1 MYKDETLDP
10 KWEIQRRRNLRLKR
24 VRFVTEKIV
33 PRIILILICFFAI
46 MPFYWML
53 ITSVKSVMELRSLP
67 PTIFPSEFHFEHY
80 ALAVEY
86 IPFFRYTM
94 NSMTYVVFTV
104 IGAIF
109 SNSLIGYGF
118 SRIQWKGREALFM
131 VVIATMFIPFPVVLV
146 ALFHIFAKLKMIST
160 FYPLI
165 IPAYFGS
172 ALYIFLMRQ
181 YLFSIPK
188 EISEASFIDG
198 CSEFQIFS
206 RVILPLMKPAIGVI
220 AIFTALNSWNDFLG
234 PLIYIQNQD
243 LYPLSIGL
251 QFFRSQREVEYSLL
265 MAASTLVVLPVTVI
279 FLCFQRF
286 FVEGI
291 TIGAVKG

>member
-1 MYKDETLDP
+1 MDINTEQ
-10 KWEIQRRRNLRLKR
+10 WEIQRRKNRRIR
-24 VRFVTEKIV
+24 RARIITEKII
-33 PRIILILICFFAI
+33 PRVILVFICFFFI
-46 MPFYWML
+46 LPFYWML
-53 ITSVKSVMELRSLP
+53 VTSLKSVEELRAIP

-80 ALAVEY
+80 SDAVKF
-86 IPFFRYTM
+86 IPFFKYTM
-94 NSMTYVVFTV
+94 NSLTYVVFAV
-104 IGAIF
+104 IGAVF

-118 SRIQWKGREALFM
+118 SRINWKGREAIFI

-146 ALFHIFAKLKMIST
+146 ALFDIWAKLKLINT

-165 IPAYFGS
+165 VPAYFGS

-181 YLFSIPK
+181 YLLTIPK
-188 EISEASFIDG
+188 ELSEASFIDG
-198 CSEFQIFS
+198 CTEFQIFAKI
-206 RVILPLMKPAIGVI
+206 ILPLMKPVIGVV
-220 AIFTALNSWNDFLG
+220 AIFTALGSWNDFLG

-243 LYPLSIGL
+243 MYPLSIGL

-279 FLCFQRF
+279 FLSFQRF

-291 TIGAVKG
+291 TVGAVKG

>member
-1 MYKDETLDP
+1 MDTNEQR
-10 KWEIQRRRNLRLKR
+10 WELQRRRNLRLKR
-24 VRFVTEKIV
+24 RRFVTEKV
-33 PRIILILICFFAI
+33 MPRIILVFICFLFI

-53 ITSVKSVMELRSLP
+53 VTSLKGSMELRATP
-67 PTIFPSEFHFEHY
+67 PTIFPHEFHFEHY
-80 ALAVEY
+80 SEAVQF
-86 IPFFRYTM
+86 IPFFRYTI
-94 NSMTYVVFTV
+94 NSLIYVVFAV
-104 IGAIF
+104 IGAVF
-109 SNSLIGYGF
+109 SNSFIGYGF
-118 SRIQWKGREALFM
+118 SRIQWKGREAVFII
-131 VVIATMFIPFPVVLV
+131 VIATMFIPFPVVLV
-146 ALFHIFAKLKMIST
+146 ALFDIFAKLKMINT

-181 YLFSIPK
+181 YLLTIPK

-198 CSEFQIFS
+198 CTEFQIFS
-206 RVILPLMKPAIGVI
+206 QIILPLMKPVIGVV
-220 AIFTALNSWNDFLG
+220 AIFTALGAWNDFLG

-251 QFFRSQREVEYSLL
+251 QFFRSQHEVEYSLL

-279 FLCFQRF
+279 FLAFQRF

-291 TIGAVKG
+291 TVGAVKG

>member
-1 MYKDETLDP
+1 MNSNDLMLKNS
-10 KWEIQRRRNLRLKR
+10 RRMRARR
-24 VRFVTEKIV
+24 IAAEKIV
-33 PRIILILICFFAI
+33 PRVILVMICFLFI
-46 MPFYWML
+46 MPFYWM
-53 ITSVKSVMELRSLP
+53 IVTSLKSVTELRAVP
-67 PTIFPSEFHFEHY
+67 PTLFPKEFHFEHY
-80 ALAVEY
+80 AQAVQF
-86 IPFFRYTM
+86 IPFLKYTI
-94 NSMTYVVFTV
+94 NSMTYVVFAV
-104 IGAIF
+104 LGAIF
-109 SNSLIGYGF
+109 SNTLVGYGF
-118 SRIQWKGREALFM
+118 SRIKWKGREAVFL

-146 ALFHIFAKLKMIST
+146 ALFDIFAKLRLINT

-165 IPAYFGS
+165 LPAWFGS

-181 YLFSIPK
+181 YLLTIPK
-188 EISEASFIDG
+188 ELSEASYIDG
-198 CSEFQIFS
+198 CGEFQIFLKI
-206 RVILPLMKPAIGVI
+206 ILPLMKPVIGVV
-220 AIFTALNSWNDFLG
+220 AIFTALAAWNDFLG

-265 MAASTLVVLPVTVI
+265 MAASTLVVLPVTII